1 MKKVDEMRKEYRR
14 EDLGRGVRGKYYRE
28 YMKGTNLVLLQP
40 EVAQAF
46 PTSEA
51 VNEALLS
58 LIQVANR
65 SANPTTRSTR
75 TRRRRAAS
83 RR

>member
-1 MKKVDEMRKEYRR
+1 MKKVDELRKEYSR

-28 YMKGTNLVLLQP
+28 YMKGTNLILLRP

-58 LIQVANR
+58 LIEVANR
-65 SANPTTRSTR
+65 SANLTTRSTR
-75 TRRRRAAS
+75 TRRRRAAA

>member
-1 MKKVDEMRKEYRR
+1 MKKIDELRKEYSR
-14 EDLGRGVRGKYYRE
+14 EDLGRGLRGKYYRE
-28 YMKGTNLVLLQP
+28 YMKGTNLILLRP

-58 LIQVANR
+58 LIEVANR
-65 SANPTTRSTR
+65 SANLTRSTR
-75 TRRRRAAS
+75 TRRRRAAA